1 MSDLIRGMLE
11 KAGRSWRTNKGS
23 RKLGIGTLIVFLFT
37 LFLLISLVTLTIWL
51 VKGLVVGGARNRELY
66 LPGKFQNKELYFP
79 KVRR

>member
-1 MSDLIRGMLE
+1 MSDPIRGVLE
-11 KAGRSWRTNKGS
+11 RASRSWRRNEGF
-23 RKLGIGTLIVFLFT
+23 GIGALIVFLFT

>member
-1 MSDLIRGMLE
+1 MSDPIRGMLE
-11 KAGRSWRTNKGS
+11 KASRSWRRNEGF
-23 RKLGIGTLIVFLFT
+23 GIGALIVFLFT